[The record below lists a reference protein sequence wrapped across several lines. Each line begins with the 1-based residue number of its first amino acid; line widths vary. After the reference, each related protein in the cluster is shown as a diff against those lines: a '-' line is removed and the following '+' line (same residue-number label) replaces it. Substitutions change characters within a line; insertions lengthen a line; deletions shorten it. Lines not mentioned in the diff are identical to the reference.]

1 MNYLNDK
8 KTISLPIVATVSL
21 AIGLIIGSI
30 FFGSSKGRS
39 SKAELNSKFKEILM
53 HIDQSYVD
61 DVNIDSLADYGIEK
75 MLEKLD
81 PHTGYLPPQD
91 AVLAKSELQAGFDG
105 IGVEF
110 NIFNDSLFVV
120 SPLVGGPSEAIGIM
134 TGDIILKAD
143 STNLTGKKLSTNL
156 VFSNLRGPR
165 NSIVKLTIKRK
176 GFSKPL
182 IFNVKRDKIPTFS
195 VDAAYLMS
203 DKKTGYIKVNRFAE
217 TTYDEF
223 KSHLGNLKSKGMT
236 QMILDLR
243 GNPGGYMDRAT
254 DMVDELV
261 GGNGVIVYTKGKDI
275 SNNYEVKASK
285 EGIFEKGKIV
295 VLVDEGSAS
304 ASEIVS
310 GALQDYD
317 RATIVGRRTFGKG
330 LVQAPIA
337 LSDGSEL
344 RLTISRYYIP
354 SGRCIQR
361 IDYSHRSADGIAS
374 ALPDSLRKQYK
385 TKAGRVV
392 KDGAG
397 IEPDIKTEEQKISSI
412 AIALYTNNHIFDFSN
427 QYKHDHATLRGGN
440 DFSLTDEEYNQFAEY
455 LKGKD
460 YDYTTPSEVKLAD
473 LKKSIKEDN
482 FSEEVQKEISD
493 IDDKIKHDKSKDILK
508 YKTEIKRLLEQE
520 IASRYTYE
528 KGRIANGLK
537 DDLEVKKAIEILSD
551 SMKYKSMLTAQK

>member
-1 MNYLNDK
+1 MSYLNDK
-8 KTISLPIVATVSL
+8 KTINLPIVATVSL
-21 AIGLIIGSI
+21 AIGLIIGSM
-30 FFGSSKGRS
+30 FFGNSTGRS

-91 AVLAKSELQAGFDG
+91 AELAKSELQAGFDG

-120 SPLVGGPSEAIGIM
+120 SPLVGGPSESIGIL

-143 STNLTGKKLSTNL
+143 STSLTGKKLSSNL

-165 NSIVKLTIKRK
+165 NSMVKLLIKRK

-195 VDAAYLMS
+195 IDAAYLMP
-203 DKKTGYIKVNRFAE
+203 DNKTGYIKVNRFAE
-217 TTYDEF
+217 TTFDEF
-223 KSHLGNLKSKGMT
+223 KAHLVNLKSKGMT
-236 QMILDLR
+236 QMVLDLR

-261 GGNGVIVYTKGKDI
+261 DGNGVIVYTKGKDK
-275 SNNYEVKASK
+275 SNNYEVKAGK
-285 EGIFEKGKIV
+285 DGIFEKGKIV

-354 SGRCIQR
+354 SGRSIQKPYLLGHQEEYMEDLSNR
-361 IDYSHRSADGIAS
+361 HKNKELYVQ
-374 ALPDSLRKQYK
+374 DSIK
-385 TKAGRVV
+385 TKGKTKFKTRAGRVV
-392 KDGAG
+392 YGGGG
-397 IEPDIKTEEQKISSI
+397 ITPDVFVAQDTTYFTPYLIDLFAKNIFRDFALKYALDNKAVLLKQGFPFFLNSFDINEQ
-412 AIALYTNNHIFDFSN
+412 
-427 QYKHDHATLRGGN
+427 
-440 DFSLTDEEYNQFAEY
+440 
-455 LKGKD
+455 
-460 YDYTTPSEVKLAD
+460 
-473 LKKSIKEDN
+473 
-482 FSEEVQKEISD
+482 
-493 IDDKIKHDKSKDILK
+493 ILK
-508 YKTEIKRLLEQE
+508 NFNSEATKNKIVFS
-520 IASRYTYE
+520 A
-528 KGRIANGLK
+528 K
-537 DDLEVKKAIEILSD
+537 DFQFS
-551 SMKYKSMLTAQK
+551 

>member
-1 MNYLNDK
+1 MSYLNDK
-8 KTISLPIVATVSL
+8 KTINLPIVAAVSL

-30 FFGSSKGRS
+30 FFGNSTGRS
-39 SKAELNSKFKEILM
+39 NKAELNSKFKEILM

-91 AVLAKSELQAGFDG
+91 AELAKSELQAGFDG

-120 SPLVGGPSEAIGIM
+120 SPLVGGPSESIGIL

-143 STNLTGKKLSTNL
+143 STSLTGKKLSSNL

-165 NSIVKLTIKRK
+165 NSMVKLLIKRK
-176 GFSKPL
+176 GYAKPL

-195 VDAAYLMS
+195 IDAAYLMS
-203 DKKTGYIKVNRFAE
+203 DNKTGYIKVNRFAE
-217 TTYDEF
+217 TTFDEF
-223 KSHLGNLKSKGMT
+223 KAHLANLKSEGMT
-236 QMILDLR
+236 QMVLDLR

-261 GGNGVIVYTKGKDI
+261 DGNGVIVYTKGKDK

-285 EGIFEKGKIV
+285 DGIFEKGKIV

-354 SGRCIQR
+354 SGRSIQKPYLLGHQEEYMEDLSNR
-361 IDYSHRSADGIAS
+361 HKNKELYVQ
-374 ALPDSLRKQYK
+374 DSIK
-385 TKAGRVV
+385 TKGKTKFKTRAGRVV
-392 KDGAG
+392 YGGGGITPDVFVAQDTTYFTPYLIDLFAKNIFRDFALKYALDNKAVLLKQGFPFFLNSFDINEQILKNFNSEAIKNKIVFSAKDFQLSK
-397 IEPDIKTEEQKISSI
+397 EFIKTHLKALISRNI
-412 AIALYTNNHIFDFSN
+412 WKN
-427 QYKHDHATLRGGN
+427 
-440 DFSLTDEEYNQFAEY
+440 AE
-455 LKGKD
+455 K
-460 YDYTTPSEVKLAD
+460 
-473 LKKSIKEDN
+473 
-482 FSEEVQKEISD
+482 
-493 IDDKIKHDKSKDILK
+493 
-508 YKTEIKRLLEQE
+508 
-520 IASRYTYE
+520 
-528 KGRIANGLK
+528 NGLTNEFYQVINQN
-537 DDLEVKKAIEILSD
+537 DQ
-551 SMKYKSMLTAQK
+551 MLKVGMRSFKF

>member
-1 MNYLNDK
+1 MSYLNDK
-8 KTISLPIVATVSL
+8 KTINLPIVAAVSL
-21 AIGLIIGSI
+21 AIGLIIGAI
-30 FFGSSKGRS
+30 FFGNSTGRS
-39 SKAELNSKFKEILM
+39 NKAELNSKFKEILM

-91 AVLAKSELQAGFDG
+91 AELAKSELQAGFDG

-120 SPLVGGPSEAIGIM
+120 SSLVGGPSESIGIL

-143 STNLTGKKLSTNL
+143 STSLTGKKLSSNL

-165 NSIVKLTIKRK
+165 NSMVKLLIKRK
-176 GFSKPL
+176 GYAKPL
-182 IFNVKRDKIPTFS
+182 IFIVKRDKIPTFS
-195 VDAAYLMS
+195 IDAAYLMS
-203 DKKTGYIKVNRFAE
+203 DNKTGYIKVNRFAE
-217 TTYDEF
+217 TTFDEF
-223 KSHLGNLKSKGMT
+223 KAHLENLKSEGMT
-236 QMILDLR
+236 QMVLDLR

-261 GGNGVIVYTKGKDI
+261 DGNGVIVYTKGKDK

-285 EGIFEKGKIV
+285 DGIFEKGKIV

-354 SGRCIQR
+354 SGRSIQKPYLLGHQEEYMEDLSNR
-361 IDYSHRSADGIAS
+361 HKNKELYVQ
-374 ALPDSLRKQYK
+374 DSIK
-385 TKAGRVV
+385 TKGKTKFKTRAGRVV
-392 KDGAG
+392 YGGGGITPDVFVAQDTTYFTPYLIDLFAKNIFRDFALKYALDNKAVFLKQGFPFFLNSFEINEQILKNFNSEAIKNKIVFSAKDFQLSK
-397 IEPDIKTEEQKISSI
+397 EFIKTHLKALISRNI
-412 AIALYTNNHIFDFSN
+412 WKN
-427 QYKHDHATLRGGN
+427 
-440 DFSLTDEEYNQFAEY
+440 AE
-455 LKGKD
+455 K
-460 YDYTTPSEVKLAD
+460 
-473 LKKSIKEDN
+473 
-482 FSEEVQKEISD
+482 
-493 IDDKIKHDKSKDILK
+493 
-508 YKTEIKRLLEQE
+508 
-520 IASRYTYE
+520 
-528 KGRIANGLK
+528 NGLTNEFYQVINQN
-537 DDLEVKKAIEILSD
+537 DQM
-551 SMKYKSMLTAQK
+551 MKVGMRSFKF

>member
-1 MNYLNDK
+1 MSYLNDK
-8 KTISLPIVATVSL
+8 KTINLPIVATVSL
-21 AIGLIIGSI
+21 AIGLIIGSM
-30 FFGSSKGRS
+30 FFGNSTGRS

-91 AVLAKSELQAGFDG
+91 AELAKSELQAGFDG

-120 SPLVGGPSEAIGIM
+120 SPLVGGPSESIGIL

-143 STNLTGKKLSTNL
+143 STSLTGKKLSSNL

-165 NSIVKLTIKRK
+165 NSMVKLLIKRK

-195 VDAAYLMS
+195 IDAAYLMP
-203 DKKTGYIKVNRFAE
+203 DNKTGYIKVNRFAE
-217 TTYDEF
+217 TTFDEF
-223 KSHLGNLKSKGMT
+223 KAHLVNLKSKGMT
-236 QMILDLR
+236 QMVLDLR

-261 GGNGVIVYTKGKDI
+261 DGNGVIVYTKGKDK

-285 EGIFEKGKIV
+285 DGIFEKGKIV

-354 SGRCIQR
+354 SGRSIQKPYTLGHQEEYMEDLSNR
-361 IDYSHRSADGIAS
+361 HKNKELYVQ
-374 ALPDSLRKQYK
+374 DSIK
-385 TKAGRVV
+385 TKGKTKFKTRAGRVV
-392 KDGAG
+392 YGGGGITPDVFVAQDTTYFTPYLIDLFAKNIFRDFALKYALDNKAVLLKQGFPFFLNSFDINEQILKNFNSEATKNKIVFSAKDFQLSK
-397 IEPDIKTEEQKISSI
+397 EFIKTHLKALISRNI
-412 AIALYTNNHIFDFSN
+412 WKN
-427 QYKHDHATLRGGN
+427 
-440 DFSLTDEEYNQFAEY
+440 AE
-455 LKGKD
+455 K
-460 YDYTTPSEVKLAD
+460 
-473 LKKSIKEDN
+473 
-482 FSEEVQKEISD
+482 
-493 IDDKIKHDKSKDILK
+493 
-508 YKTEIKRLLEQE
+508 
-520 IASRYTYE
+520 
-528 KGRIANGLK
+528 NGLTNEFYQVINQNDQMLK
-537 DDLEVKKAIEILSD
+537 VG
-551 SMKYKSMLTAQK
+551 MKSFKY

>member
-1 MNYLNDK
+1 MSYLNDK
-8 KTISLPIVATVSL
+8 KTINLPIVATVSL

-30 FFGSSKGRS
+30 FFGNSTGRS

-61 DVNIDSLADYGIEK
+61 DVNIDSLADYGIGK

-81 PHTGYLPPQD
+81 PHTGYLPPLD
-91 AVLAKSELQAGFDG
+91 AKLAKSELQAGFDG

-120 SPLVGGPSEAIGIM
+120 SPLVGGPSEAIGIL

-143 STNLTGKKLSTNL
+143 STNLAGKKLSTYL

-203 DKKTGYIKVNRFAE
+203 DNKTGYIKVNRFAE

-223 KSHLGNLKSKGMT
+223 KSHLVNLKSKGMT

-261 GGNGVIVYTKGKDI
+261 DGNGIIVYTKGKDK

-285 EGIFEKGKIV
+285 DGIFEKGKIV

-354 SGRCIQR
+354 SGRSIQKPYLLGHQEEYMDDLNNR
-361 IDYSHRSADGIAS
+361 HKNKELYVK
-374 ALPDSLRKQYK
+374 DSIKTNGK
-385 TKAGRVV
+385 TKFKTRAGRVV
-392 KDGAG
+392 FGGGGITPDVFVAQDTTYFTPYLIDLFAKNIFRDFALKYALENKAVLLKNGFPFFLKNFEINEQILKDFNTESTKNKIMFSAKNFQLSK
-397 IEPDIKTEEQKISSI
+397 EFIKTHLKALISRNIWKS
-412 AIALYTNNHIFDFSN
+412 
-427 QYKHDHATLRGGN
+427 
-440 DFSLTDEEYNQFAEY
+440 AE
-455 LKGKD
+455 K
-460 YDYTTPSEVKLAD
+460 
-473 LKKSIKEDN
+473 
-482 FSEEVQKEISD
+482 
-493 IDDKIKHDKSKDILK
+493 
-508 YKTEIKRLLEQE
+508 
-520 IASRYTYE
+520 
-528 KGRIANGLK
+528 NGLTNEFYQVINQN
-537 DDLEVKKAIEILSD
+537 DP
-551 SMKYKSMLTAQK
+551 MLKVGMRSFKF

>member
-1 MNYLNDK
+1 MSYLNDK
-8 KTISLPIVATVSL
+8 KTINLPIIATASL

-30 FFGSSKGRS
+30 FFGNSTGRS
-39 SKAELNSKFKEILM
+39 NRAELNSKFKEILM

-91 AVLAKSELQAGFDG
+91 AKLAKSELQAGFDG

-120 SPLVGGPSEAIGIM
+120 SPLVGGPSESIGIL

-176 GFSKPL
+176 GFSKLL

-203 DKKTGYIKVNRFAE
+203 DNKTGYIKVNRFAE

-223 KSHLGNLKSKGMT
+223 KGHLVILKSKGMT

-261 GGNGVIVYTKGKDI
+261 DGNGIIVYTKGKDK

-285 EGIFEKGKIV
+285 DGIFEKGKIV

-354 SGRCIQR
+354 SGRSIQKPYLLGHQEEYMDDLNNR
-361 IDYSHRSADGIAS
+361 HKNKELYVK
-374 ALPDSLRKQYK
+374 DSIKTNGK
-385 TKAGRVV
+385 TKFKTRAGRVV
-392 KDGAG
+392 YGGGGITPDVFVAQDTTYFTPYLIDLFAKNIFRDFALKYALENKAVLLKNGFPFFLKNFEINEQILKDFNTESTKNKIVFSAKNFQLSK
-397 IEPDIKTEEQKISSI
+397 EFIKTHLKALISRNIWKS
-412 AIALYTNNHIFDFSN
+412 
-427 QYKHDHATLRGGN
+427 
-440 DFSLTDEEYNQFAEY
+440 AE
-455 LKGKD
+455 K
-460 YDYTTPSEVKLAD
+460 
-473 LKKSIKEDN
+473 
-482 FSEEVQKEISD
+482 
-493 IDDKIKHDKSKDILK
+493 
-508 YKTEIKRLLEQE
+508 
-520 IASRYTYE
+520 
-528 KGRIANGLK
+528 NGLTNEFYQVINQN
-537 DDLEVKKAIEILSD
+537 DP
-551 SMKYKSMLTAQK
+551 MLKVGMRSFKF

>member
-1 MNYLNDK
+1 MSYLNDK
-8 KTISLPIVATVSL
+8 KTINLPIVAAVSL
-21 AIGLIIGSI
+21 AIGLIIGAI
-30 FFGSSKGRS
+30 FFGNSTGRS
-39 SKAELNSKFKEILM
+39 NKAELNSKFKEILM

-91 AVLAKSELQAGFDG
+91 AELAKSELQAGFDG

-120 SPLVGGPSEAIGIM
+120 SPLVGGPSESIGIL

-143 STNLTGKKLSTNL
+143 STSLTGKKLSSNL

-165 NSIVKLTIKRK
+165 NSMVKLLIKRK
-176 GFSKPL
+176 GYAKPL
-182 IFNVKRDKIPTFS
+182 IFIVKRDKIPTFS
-195 VDAAYLMS
+195 IDAAYLMS
-203 DKKTGYIKVNRFAE
+203 DNKTGYIKVNRFAE
-217 TTYDEF
+217 TTFDEF
-223 KSHLGNLKSKGMT
+223 KAHLENLKSEGMT
-236 QMILDLR
+236 QMVLDLR

-261 GGNGVIVYTKGKDI
+261 DGNGVIVYTKGKDK

-285 EGIFEKGKIV
+285 DGIFEKGKIV

-354 SGRCIQR
+354 SGRSIQKPYLLGHQEEYMEDLSNR
-361 IDYSHRSADGIAS
+361 HKNKELYVQ
-374 ALPDSLRKQYK
+374 DSIK
-385 TKAGRVV
+385 TKGKTKFKTRAGRVV
-392 KDGAG
+392 YGGGGITPDVFVAQDTTYFTPYLIDLFAKNIFRDFALKYALDNKAVFLKQGFPFFLNSFEINEQILKNFNSEAIKNKIVFSAKDFQLSK
-397 IEPDIKTEEQKISSI
+397 EFIKTHLKALISRNI
-412 AIALYTNNHIFDFSN
+412 WKN
-427 QYKHDHATLRGGN
+427 
-440 DFSLTDEEYNQFAEY
+440 AE
-455 LKGKD
+455 K
-460 YDYTTPSEVKLAD
+460 
-473 LKKSIKEDN
+473 
-482 FSEEVQKEISD
+482 
-493 IDDKIKHDKSKDILK
+493 
-508 YKTEIKRLLEQE
+508 
-520 IASRYTYE
+520 
-528 KGRIANGLK
+528 NGLTNEFYQVINQN
-537 DDLEVKKAIEILSD
+537 DQM
-551 SMKYKSMLTAQK
+551 MKVGMRSFKF

>member
-1 MNYLNDK
+1 MSYLNDK
-8 KTISLPIVATVSL
+8 KTINLPIVATVSL
-21 AIGLIIGSI
+21 AIGLIIGSV
-30 FFGSSKGRS
+30 FFGNSTGRS

-61 DVNIDSLADYGIEK
+61 DVNVDSLADYGIEK

-91 AVLAKSELQAGFDG
+91 AELAKSELQAGFDG

-120 SPLVGGPSEAIGIM
+120 SPLVGGPSESIGIL

-143 STNLTGKKLSTNL
+143 STNLTGKKLNSNL

-165 NSIVKLTIKRK
+165 NSMVKLLIKRK

-195 VDAAYLMS
+195 IDAAYLMP
-203 DKKTGYIKVNRFAE
+203 DNKTGYIKVNRFAE
-217 TTYDEF
+217 TTFDEF
-223 KSHLGNLKSKGMT
+223 KSHLVNLKSKGMT
-236 QMILDLR
+236 QMVLDLR

-261 GGNGVIVYTKGKDI
+261 DGNGVIVYTKGKDK

-285 EGIFEKGKIV
+285 DGIFEKGKIV

-354 SGRCIQR
+354 SGRSIQKPYLLGHQEEYMEDLSNR
-361 IDYSHRSADGIAS
+361 HKNKELYVQ
-374 ALPDSLRKQYK
+374 DSIK
-385 TKAGRVV
+385 TKGKIKFKTRAGRVV
-392 KDGAG
+392 YGGGGITPDVFVAQDTTYFTPYLIDLFAKNIFRDFALKYALDNKAVLLKQGFPFFLDSFDINEQILKNFNSEATKNKIVFSAKDFQLSK
-397 IEPDIKTEEQKISSI
+397 EFIKTHLKALISRNI
-412 AIALYTNNHIFDFSN
+412 WKN
-427 QYKHDHATLRGGN
+427 
-440 DFSLTDEEYNQFAEY
+440 AE
-455 LKGKD
+455 K
-460 YDYTTPSEVKLAD
+460 
-473 LKKSIKEDN
+473 
-482 FSEEVQKEISD
+482 
-493 IDDKIKHDKSKDILK
+493 
-508 YKTEIKRLLEQE
+508 
-520 IASRYTYE
+520 
-528 KGRIANGLK
+528 NGLTNEFYQVINQNDQMLK
-537 DDLEVKKAIEILSD
+537 VA
-551 SMKYKSMLTAQK
+551 MKSFKY

>member
-1 MNYLNDK
+1 MSYLNDK
-8 KTISLPIVATVSL
+8 KTINLPIVATVSL
-21 AIGLIIGSI
+21 AIGLIIGSM
-30 FFGSSKGRS
+30 FFGNSTGRS

-91 AVLAKSELQAGFDG
+91 AELAKSELQAGFDG

-120 SPLVGGPSEAIGIM
+120 SPLVGGPSESIGIL

-143 STNLTGKKLSTNL
+143 STSLTGKKLSSNL

-165 NSIVKLTIKRK
+165 NSMVKLLIKRK

-195 VDAAYLMS
+195 IDAAYLMP
-203 DKKTGYIKVNRFAE
+203 DNKTGYIKVNRFAE
-217 TTYDEF
+217 TTFDEF
-223 KSHLGNLKSKGMT
+223 KSHLVNLKSKGMT
-236 QMILDLR
+236 QMVLDLR

-261 GGNGVIVYTKGKDI
+261 DGNGVIVYTKGKDK
-275 SNNYEVKASK
+275 SNNYEVKAGK
-285 EGIFEKGKIV
+285 DGIFEKGKIV

-354 SGRCIQR
+354 SGRSIQKPYLLGHQEEYMEDLSNR
-361 IDYSHRSADGIAS
+361 HKNKELYVQ
-374 ALPDSLRKQYK
+374 DSIK
-385 TKAGRVV
+385 TKGKTKFKTRAGRVV
-392 KDGAG
+392 YGGGGITPDVFVAQDTTYFTPYLIDLFAKNIFRDFALKYALDNKAVLLKQGFPFFLNSFDINEQILKNFNSEATKNKIVFSAKDFQLSK
-397 IEPDIKTEEQKISSI
+397 EFIKTHLKALISRNI
-412 AIALYTNNHIFDFSN
+412 WKN
-427 QYKHDHATLRGGN
+427 
-440 DFSLTDEEYNQFAEY
+440 AE
-455 LKGKD
+455 K
-460 YDYTTPSEVKLAD
+460 
-473 LKKSIKEDN
+473 
-482 FSEEVQKEISD
+482 
-493 IDDKIKHDKSKDILK
+493 
-508 YKTEIKRLLEQE
+508 
-520 IASRYTYE
+520 
-528 KGRIANGLK
+528 NGLTNEFYQVINQNDQMLK
-537 DDLEVKKAIEILSD
+537 VG
-551 SMKYKSMLTAQK
+551 MKSFKY

>member
-1 MNYLNDK
+1 MSYLNDK
-8 KTISLPIVATVSL
+8 KTINLPIVATVSL
-21 AIGLIIGSI
+21 AIGLIIGSM
-30 FFGSSKGRS
+30 FFGNSTGRS

-91 AVLAKSELQAGFDG
+91 AELAKSELQAGFDG

-120 SPLVGGPSEAIGIM
+120 SPLVGGPSESIGIL

-143 STNLTGKKLSTNL
+143 STSLTGKKLSSNL

-165 NSIVKLTIKRK
+165 NSMVKLLIKRK

-195 VDAAYLMS
+195 IDAAYLMP
-203 DKKTGYIKVNRFAE
+203 DNKTGYIKVNRFAE
-217 TTYDEF
+217 TTFDEF
-223 KSHLGNLKSKGMT
+223 KAHLVNLKSKGMT
-236 QMILDLR
+236 QMVLDLR

-261 GGNGVIVYTKGKDI
+261 DGNGVIVYTKGKDK
-275 SNNYEVKASK
+275 SNNYEVKAGK
-285 EGIFEKGKIV
+285 DGIFEKGKIV

-354 SGRCIQR
+354 SGRSIQKPYTLGHQEEYMEDLSNR
-361 IDYSHRSADGIAS
+361 HKNKELYVQ
-374 ALPDSLRKQYK
+374 DSIK
-385 TKAGRVV
+385 TKGKTKFKTRAGRVV
-392 KDGAG
+392 YGGGGITPDVFVAQDTTYFTPYLIDLFAKNIFRDFALKYALDNKAVLLKQGFPFFLNSFDINEQILKNFNSEATKNKIVFSAKDFQLSK
-397 IEPDIKTEEQKISSI
+397 EFIKTHLKALISRNI
-412 AIALYTNNHIFDFSN
+412 WKN
-427 QYKHDHATLRGGN
+427 
-440 DFSLTDEEYNQFAEY
+440 AE
-455 LKGKD
+455 K
-460 YDYTTPSEVKLAD
+460 
-473 LKKSIKEDN
+473 
-482 FSEEVQKEISD
+482 
-493 IDDKIKHDKSKDILK
+493 
-508 YKTEIKRLLEQE
+508 
-520 IASRYTYE
+520 
-528 KGRIANGLK
+528 NGLTNEFYQVINQNDQMLK
-537 DDLEVKKAIEILSD
+537 VG
-551 SMKYKSMLTAQK
+551 MKSFKY

>member
-1 MNYLNDK
+1 MSNLNDK
-8 KTISLPIVATVSL
+8 KTINLPIVATVSL
-21 AIGLIIGSI
+21 AIGLIIGSM
-30 FFGSSKGRS
+30 FFGNSAGRS

-91 AVLAKSELQAGFDG
+91 AELAKSELQAGFDG

-120 SPLVGGPSEAIGIM
+120 SPLVGGPSESVGIL

-143 STNLTGKKLSTNL
+143 STSLTGKKLSSNL

-165 NSIVKLTIKRK
+165 NSMVKLLIKRK

-195 VDAAYLMS
+195 IDAAYLMS
-203 DKKTGYIKVNRFAE
+203 DNKTGYIKVNRFAE
-217 TTYDEF
+217 TTFDEF
-223 KSHLGNLKSKGMT
+223 KAHLINLKSKGMT
-236 QMILDLR
+236 QMVLDLR

-261 GGNGVIVYTKGKDI
+261 DGNGVIVYTKGKDK

-285 EGIFEKGKIV
+285 DGVFEKGKIV

-354 SGRCIQR
+354 SGRSIQKPYLLGHQEEYMEDLSNR
-361 IDYSHRSADGIAS
+361 HKNKELYVQ
-374 ALPDSLRKQYK
+374 DSIK
-385 TKAGRVV
+385 TKGKTKFKTRAGRIVYGGGGITPDV
-392 KDGAG
+392 FVAQDTTYFTPYLIDLFAKNIFRDFALKYALDNKAVLLKQGFPFFLNSFDINEQILKNFNSEATKNNIVFSAKDFQLSK
-397 IEPDIKTEEQKISSI
+397 EFIKTHLKALISRNI
-412 AIALYTNNHIFDFSN
+412 WKN
-427 QYKHDHATLRGGN
+427 
-440 DFSLTDEEYNQFAEY
+440 AE
-455 LKGKD
+455 K
-460 YDYTTPSEVKLAD
+460 
-473 LKKSIKEDN
+473 
-482 FSEEVQKEISD
+482 
-493 IDDKIKHDKSKDILK
+493 
-508 YKTEIKRLLEQE
+508 
-520 IASRYTYE
+520 
-528 KGRIANGLK
+528 NGLTNEFYQVINQNDQMLK
-537 DDLEVKKAIEILSD
+537 VGMRSF
-551 SMKYKSMLTAQK
+551 KY

>member
-1 MNYLNDK
+1 MSYLNDK
-8 KTISLPIVATVSL
+8 KTINLPIVAAVSL

-30 FFGSSKGRS
+30 FFGNSTGRS
-39 SKAELNSKFKEILM
+39 NKAELNSKFKEILM

-91 AVLAKSELQAGFDG
+91 AELAKSELQAGFDG

-120 SPLVGGPSEAIGIM
+120 SPLVGGPSESIGIL

-143 STNLTGKKLSTNL
+143 STSLTGKKLSSNL

-165 NSIVKLTIKRK
+165 NSMVKLLIKRK
-176 GFSKPL
+176 GYAKPL

-195 VDAAYLMS
+195 IDAAYLMS
-203 DKKTGYIKVNRFAE
+203 DNKTGYIKVNRFAE
-217 TTYDEF
+217 TTFDEF
-223 KSHLGNLKSKGMT
+223 KAHLANLKSEGMT
-236 QMILDLR
+236 QMVLDLR

-261 GGNGVIVYTKGKDI
+261 DGNGVIVYTKGKDK

-285 EGIFEKGKIV
+285 DGIFEKGEIV

-354 SGRCIQR
+354 SGRSIQKPYLLGHQEEYMEDLSNR
-361 IDYSHRSADGIAS
+361 HKNKELYVQ
-374 ALPDSLRKQYK
+374 DSIK
-385 TKAGRVV
+385 TKGKTKFKTRAGRVV
-392 KDGAG
+392 YGGGGITPDVFVAQDTTYFTPYLIDLFAKNIFRDFALKYALDNKSVFLKQGFPFFLNSFEINEQILKNFNSEAIKNKIVFSAKDFQLSK
-397 IEPDIKTEEQKISSI
+397 EFIKTHLKALISRNI
-412 AIALYTNNHIFDFSN
+412 WKN
-427 QYKHDHATLRGGN
+427 
-440 DFSLTDEEYNQFAEY
+440 AE
-455 LKGKD
+455 K
-460 YDYTTPSEVKLAD
+460 
-473 LKKSIKEDN
+473 
-482 FSEEVQKEISD
+482 
-493 IDDKIKHDKSKDILK
+493 
-508 YKTEIKRLLEQE
+508 
-520 IASRYTYE
+520 
-528 KGRIANGLK
+528 NGLTNEFYQVINQN
-537 DDLEVKKAIEILSD
+537 DQM
-551 SMKYKSMLTAQK
+551 MKVGMRSFKF

>member
-1 MNYLNDK
+1 MSYLNDK
-8 KTISLPIVATVSL
+8 KTINLPIVAAVSL
-21 AIGLIIGSI
+21 AIGLIIGAI
-30 FFGSSKGRS
+30 FFGNSTGRS
-39 SKAELNSKFKEILM
+39 NKAELNSKFKEILM

-91 AVLAKSELQAGFDG
+91 AELAKSELQAGFDG

-120 SPLVGGPSEAIGIM
+120 SPLVGGPSESIGIL

-143 STNLTGKKLSTNL
+143 STSLTGKKLSSNL

-165 NSIVKLTIKRK
+165 NSMVKLLIKRK
-176 GFSKPL
+176 GYAKPL
-182 IFNVKRDKIPTFS
+182 IFIVKRDKIPTFS
-195 VDAAYLMS
+195 IDAAYLMS
-203 DKKTGYIKVNRFAE
+203 DNKTGYIKVNRFAE
-217 TTYDEF
+217 TTFDEF
-223 KSHLGNLKSKGMT
+223 KAHLENLKSEGMT
-236 QMILDLR
+236 QMVLDLR

-261 GGNGVIVYTKGKDI
+261 DGNGVIVYTKGKDK

-285 EGIFEKGKIV
+285 DGIFEKGKIV

-354 SGRCIQR
+354 SGRSIQKPYLLGHQEEYMEDLSNR
-361 IDYSHRSADGIAS
+361 HKNKELYIQ
-374 ALPDSLRKQYK
+374 DSIK
-385 TKAGRVV
+385 TKGKTKFKTRAGRVV
-392 KDGAG
+392 YGGGGITPDVFVAQDTTYFTPYLIDLFAKNIFRDFALKYALDNKAVFLKQGFPFFLNSFEINEQILKNFNSEAIKNKIVFSAKDFQLSK
-397 IEPDIKTEEQKISSI
+397 EFIKTHLKALISRNI
-412 AIALYTNNHIFDFSN
+412 WKN
-427 QYKHDHATLRGGN
+427 
-440 DFSLTDEEYNQFAEY
+440 AE
-455 LKGKD
+455 K
-460 YDYTTPSEVKLAD
+460 
-473 LKKSIKEDN
+473 
-482 FSEEVQKEISD
+482 
-493 IDDKIKHDKSKDILK
+493 
-508 YKTEIKRLLEQE
+508 
-520 IASRYTYE
+520 
-528 KGRIANGLK
+528 NGLTNEFYQVINQN
-537 DDLEVKKAIEILSD
+537 DQM
-551 SMKYKSMLTAQK
+551 MKVGMRSFKF

>member
-1 MNYLNDK
+1 MSYLNDK
-8 KTISLPIVATVSL
+8 KTINLPIVATVSL
-21 AIGLIIGSI
+21 AIGLIIGSV
-30 FFGSSKGRS
+30 FFGNSTGRS

-61 DVNIDSLADYGIEK
+61 DVNVDSLADYGIEK

-91 AVLAKSELQAGFDG
+91 AELAKSELQAGFDG

-120 SPLVGGPSEAIGIM
+120 SPLVGGPSESIGIL

-143 STNLTGKKLSTNL
+143 STNLTGKKLSSNL

-165 NSIVKLTIKRK
+165 NSMVKLLIKRK

-195 VDAAYLMS
+195 IDAAYLMP
-203 DKKTGYIKVNRFAE
+203 DNKTGYIKVNRFAE
-217 TTYDEF
+217 TTFDEF
-223 KSHLGNLKSKGMT
+223 KSHLVNLKSKGMT
-236 QMILDLR
+236 QMVLDLR

-261 GGNGVIVYTKGKDI
+261 DGNGVIVYTKGKDK

-285 EGIFEKGKIV
+285 DGIFEKGKIV

-354 SGRCIQR
+354 SGRSIQKPYLLGHQEEYMEDLSNR
-361 IDYSHRSADGIAS
+361 HKNKELYVQ
-374 ALPDSLRKQYK
+374 DSIK
-385 TKAGRVV
+385 TKGKTKFKTRAGRVV
-392 KDGAG
+392 YGGGGITPDVFVAQDTTYFTPYLIDLFAKNIFRDFALKYALDNKAVLLKQGFPFFLNSFDINEQILKNFNSEATKNKIVFSAKDFQLSK
-397 IEPDIKTEEQKISSI
+397 EFIKTHLKALISRNI
-412 AIALYTNNHIFDFSN
+412 WKN
-427 QYKHDHATLRGGN
+427 
-440 DFSLTDEEYNQFAEY
+440 AE
-455 LKGKD
+455 K
-460 YDYTTPSEVKLAD
+460 
-473 LKKSIKEDN
+473 
-482 FSEEVQKEISD
+482 
-493 IDDKIKHDKSKDILK
+493 
-508 YKTEIKRLLEQE
+508 
-520 IASRYTYE
+520 
-528 KGRIANGLK
+528 NGLTNEFYQVINQN
-537 DDLEVKKAIEILSD
+537 DQM
-551 SMKYKSMLTAQK
+551 MKVGMRSFKF

>member
-1 MNYLNDK
+1 MSYLNDK
-8 KTISLPIVATVSL
+8 KTINLPIVAAVSL

-30 FFGSSKGRS
+30 FFGNSTGRS
-39 SKAELNSKFKEILM
+39 NKAELNSKFKEILM

-91 AVLAKSELQAGFDG
+91 AELAKSELQAGFDG

-120 SPLVGGPSEAIGIM
+120 SPLVGGPSESIGIL

-143 STNLTGKKLSTNL
+143 STSLTGKKLSSNL

-165 NSIVKLTIKRK
+165 NSMVKLLIKRK
-176 GFSKPL
+176 GYAKPL

-195 VDAAYLMS
+195 IDAAYLMS
-203 DKKTGYIKVNRFAE
+203 DNKTGYIKVNRFAE
-217 TTYDEF
+217 TTFDEF
-223 KSHLGNLKSKGMT
+223 KAHLANLKSEGMT
-236 QMILDLR
+236 QMVLDLR

-261 GGNGVIVYTKGKDI
+261 DGNGVIVYTKGKDK

-285 EGIFEKGKIV
+285 DGIFEKGEIV

-354 SGRCIQR
+354 SGRSIQKPYLLGHQEEYMEDLSNR
-361 IDYSHRSADGIAS
+361 HKNKELYVQ
-374 ALPDSLRKQYK
+374 DSIK
-385 TKAGRVV
+385 TKGKTKFKTRAGRIVYGGGGITPDV
-392 KDGAG
+392 FVAQDTTYFTPYLIDLFAKNIFRDFALKYALDNKSVFLKQGFPVFLNSFDINEQILKNFNSEAIKNKIVFSAKDFKLSK
-397 IEPDIKTEEQKISSI
+397 EFIKTHLKALISRNIWKNAQK
-412 AIALYTNNHIFDFSN
+412 
-427 QYKHDHATLRGGN
+427 
-440 DFSLTDEEYNQFAEY
+440 
-455 LKGKD
+455 
-460 YDYTTPSEVKLAD
+460 
-473 LKKSIKEDN
+473 
-482 FSEEVQKEISD
+482 
-493 IDDKIKHDKSKDILK
+493 
-508 YKTEIKRLLEQE
+508 
-520 IASRYTYE
+520 
-528 KGRIANGLK
+528 NGLTNEFYQVINQN
-537 DDLEVKKAIEILSD
+537 DQ
-551 SMKYKSMLTAQK
+551 MLKVGMRSFKF